1 MNRIGKAFILVA
13 AAVAQLFLTSE
24 DIQAKKHGN
33 DERVVVAYVTSW
45 SGEIPNPH
53 YMTHINYAFGHVND
67 SADGVRIDNESRFRK
82 IAALKKENP
91 ALKVLLSVGGGA
103 AADSARWHPTKLKEK
118 IRGVLQKDSRGIW
131 NRRNRHRLGISGKRS
146 CGYFVVAGRSRQL
159 CVSYTRSQEGIGE
172 EISSDACIECR
183 RSRVQI

>member
-91 ALKVLLSVGGGA
+91 ALKVLLSVGGWGSGRFSEMA
-103 AADSARWHPTKLKEK
+103 SDKAKRKN
-118 IRGVLQKDSRGIW
+118 SRS
-131 NRRNRHRLGISGKRS
+131 L
-146 CGYFVVAGRSRQL
+146 AERQ
-159 CVSYTRSQEGIGE
+159 
-172 EISSDACIECR
+172 
-183 RSRVQI
+183 